1 MVETTRP
8 EIQLVRRALA
18 PGLVAILVAGA
29 VGLAVAGPDA
39 AWSAALGVAVGL
51 ANFSLNG
58 LSLAWASTISV
69 TAVHA
74 VALGGVVVRLG
85 AVVGLLFALSGTAW
99 FSPSAFALTVVPG
112 TLLLLAYE
120 ARLVARGGLGGTLE
134 VPADPIAARAAAARR
149 AEEVAV

>member
-8 EIQLVRRALA
+8 ELQLVRRALA
-18 PGLVAILVAGA
+18 PGAVAVLLAGA
-29 VGLAVAGPDA
+29 AGFAVAGPDA
-39 AWSAALGVAVGL
+39 AWSAALGAAVGL
-51 ANFSLNG
+51 ANFALNG
-58 LSLAWASTISV
+58 LSLAWASTVSV

-85 AVVGLLFALSGTAW
+85 AIVALLFVLSGTAW
-99 FSPSAFALTVVPG
+99 FSPAAFGLTVVPG
-112 TLLLLAYE
+112 TLLLLGYE

-134 VPADPIAARAAAARR
+134 VPADPVAARAAEARR